1 MKKNKFFSQHS
12 DALLVGLLCVLVP
25 AMFSV
30 GFYYGTNH
38 VDKETVEV
46 RYQNKEMRDSIDMY
60 RQREIVWRST
70 QNKEVG
76 PTASSI
82 EK

>member
-70 QNKEVG
+70 QNKGVG
-76 PTASSI
+76 PTARSND
-82 EK
+82 K

>member
-1 MKKNKFFSQHS
+1 MKKIRFLSQYS

-38 VDKETVEV
+38 LDKETVEV

-60 RQREIVWRST
+60 RQREIVWKST
-70 QNKEVG
+70 LNNGAG
-76 PTASSI
+76 PIASSND
-82 EK
+82 K

>member
-1 MKKNKFFSQHS
+1 MKKIKFLSQYS
-12 DALLVGLLCVLVP
+12 EALLVGLLCILVP

-38 VDKETVEV
+38 VDKVTAEV

>member
-1 MKKNKFFSQHS
+1 MKKIKLLSQYS
-12 DALLVGLLCVLVP
+12 EAILVGLLCILVP
-25 AMFSV
+25 AMFSL

-70 QNKEVG
+70 QNKGVG

-82 EK
+82 NK

>member
-1 MKKNKFFSQHS
+1 MKKIKLLSQYS
-12 DALLVGLLCVLVP
+12 DALLVGLLCILVP
-25 AMFSV
+25 AMFSL
-30 GFYYGTNH
+30 GFYYGSNH

-46 RYQNKEMRDSIDMY
+46 RFQNKEMRDSIDMY

>member
-1 MKKNKFFSQHS
+1 MSKNQFLKQYS
-12 DALLVGLLCVLVP
+12 DAILVGLLCVLVP
-25 AMFSV
+25 AMFSL

-46 RYQNKEMRDSIDMY
+46 RFQNKEMRDSIDMY
-60 RQREIVWRST
+60 RQRETVWRST

-82 EK
+82 DK

>member
-1 MKKNKFFSQHS
+1 MSKNQFLKQHS
-12 DALLVGLLCVLVP
+12 DAILVGLLCVLVP
-25 AMFSV
+25 AMFSL

-60 RQREIVWRST
+60 RQRETVWRST
-70 QNKEVG
+70 QNKGVG
-76 PTASSI
+76 PTASSND
-82 EK
+82 K

>member
-1 MKKNKFFSQHS
+1 MKKIKFLSQYS
-12 DALLVGLLCVLVP
+12 DALLVGLLCILVP

-60 RQREIVWRST
+60 RQREIVWKST
-70 QNKEVG
+70 QNNGVG
-76 PTASSI
+76 PTSSSI

>member
-1 MKKNKFFSQHS
+1 MKKIKFLSQYS
-12 DALLVGLLCVLVP
+12 DALLVGLLCILVP
-25 AMFSV
+25 AMFSL

-38 VDKETVEV
+38 VDKETAEV

-60 RQREIVWRST
+60 RQRETVWRST

>member
-1 MKKNKFFSQHS
+1 MKKIKLLSQYS
-12 DALLVGLLCVLVP
+12 DALLVGLLCILVP
-25 AMFSV
+25 AMFSL

-46 RYQNKEMRDSIDMY
+46 RYQNKDMRDSIDMY

-70 QNKEVG
+70 QNKGVG

-82 EK
+82 NK

>member
-70 QNKEVG
+70 QYKGVG

-82 EK
+82 NK

>member
-1 MKKNKFFSQHS
+1 MKKIKFLSQYS
-12 DALLVGLLCVLVP
+12 DALLVGLLCILVP
-25 AMFSV
+25 AMFSL

-46 RYQNKEMRDSIDMY
+46 RYQNKDMRDSIDMY

-70 QNKEVG
+70 QNKGVG

-82 EK
+82 NK

>member
-1 MKKNKFFSQHS
+1 MKKIKFLSQYS
-12 DALLVGLLCVLVP
+12 DALLVGLLCILVP
-25 AMFSV
+25 AMFSL

-46 RYQNKEMRDSIDMY
+46 RFQNKEMRDSLNMY

-70 QNKEVG
+70 QNNGVG
-76 PTASSI
+76 PTASST